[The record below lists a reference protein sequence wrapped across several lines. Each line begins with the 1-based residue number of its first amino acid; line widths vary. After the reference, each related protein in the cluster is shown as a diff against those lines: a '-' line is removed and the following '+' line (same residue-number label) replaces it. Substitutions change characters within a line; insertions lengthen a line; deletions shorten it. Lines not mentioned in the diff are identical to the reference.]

1 MEALIKK
8 LIFMHGKPD
17 NIPDNSKYLPGIG
30 ASAFFHIE
38 KSEKQDLYRIRRF
51 NENGKLDCDQIFR
64 LQTKGFDISSEF
76 EFTYVSHCAK
86 CTVLQNKLKYIFIS
100 LASIS

>member
-1 MEALIKK
+1 MY
-8 LIFMHGKPD
+8 GKPD

-30 ASAFFHIE
+30 ASVFFHIE
-38 KSEKQDLYRIRRF
+38 MKENNNLYRIRRF
-51 NENGKLDCDQIFR
+51 NEDGKLDCDQIFR
-64 LQTKGFDISSEF
+64 LLTPGFDINSEF

-86 CTVLQNKLKYIFIS
+86 CTILQNDSKFIFVS

>member
-1 MEALIKK
+1 MQK
-8 LIFMHGKPD
+8 FMSDKPA
-17 NIPDNSKYLPGIG
+17 NIPENSKYLHGIG
-30 ASAFFHIE
+30 ASAFFLIE
-38 KSEKQDLYRIRRF
+38 KTEEQDLFRIRRF

-64 LQTKGFDISSEF
+64 LQTKGFDISSDF

-86 CTVLQNKLKYIFIS
+86 CTVIQNGFKYIFVS

>member
-1 MEALIKK
+1 MQKSNSD
-8 LIFMHGKPD
+8 KPA
-17 NIPDNSKYLPGIG
+17 NIPENSKYLHGIG
-30 ASAFFHIE
+30 ASAFFYIE
-38 KSEKQDLYRIRRF
+38 KSKEQNLYRIRRF

-86 CTVLQNKLKYIFIS
+86 CTVIQNGFKFIFVS

>member
-1 MEALIKK
+1 
-8 LIFMHGKPD
+8 MH
-17 NIPDNSKYLPGIG
+17 IG

-38 KSEKQDLYRIRRF
+38 KSEEQNLYRIKRF

-64 LQTKGFDISSEF
+64 LQTKGFDISSDF

-86 CTVLQNKLKYIFIS
+86 CTVIQNGFKYIFVS